1 MKQTQT
7 IHKYLNLLLA
17 LFLSCAYTHGQESKV
32 QKFFEELRM
41 PETAK
46 SKSPDEAILFKPG
59 NEAYILK
66 HIEASLSD
74 SSASMRMRG
83 IALLSKVAYK
93 SSDTAFRQKTVEK
106 LVTFFRD
113 KDPNVTSRAA
123 RYITGFK
130 YQDLSDNAKNEIR
143 SLIGSNC
150 NHYDWL
156 LKIAGFAGLK
166 DKAGEIKAQLLEGTI
181 TPIMKW
187 ASILTLAR
195 LGESEYIALCLLT
208 VRDIPVDDNMMYNT
222 LPDLIYTKQKET
234 FDYLIEILLSDN
246 ENCHSP
252 NPNYSGKILCAYRV
266 MEAFASTVEDFP
278 VKVKQSGDLITDNYE
293 KSLEITRKWM
303 NEHKTNYKIITYK
316 F

>member
-1 MKQTQT
+1 MKQSET
-7 IHKYLNLLLA
+7 IRKYLFLA
-17 LFLSCAYTHGQESKV
+17 LFFSCTYTQAQESKV
-32 QKFFEELRM
+32 QKFFEEMRL

-46 SKSPDEAILFKPG
+46 TKSPDEAILFKPG
-59 NEAYILK
+59 NEAYVLK

-83 IALLSKVAYK
+83 IALLSRVAYK
-93 SSDTAFRQKTVEK
+93 SSDSAFRQKAVKK
-106 LVTFFRD
+106 LLTFFRD
-113 KDPNVTSRAA
+113 NDPNVTSRAA

-130 YQDLSDNAKNEIR
+130 YQDLSDNAKDEIR
-143 SLIGSNC
+143 LLIGSNC

-156 LKIAGFAGLK
+156 LKIAGFAQLK
-166 DKAGEIKAQLLEGTI
+166 DKAGEIKAQLLEGTL

-195 LGESEYIALCLLT
+195 MGEPEYIALCLLT
-208 VRDIPVDDNMMYNT
+208 ARDIPVDDNMMYNT

-234 FDYLIEILLSDN
+234 FDYLIEILMSNN

-266 MEAFASTVEDFP
+266 MEALASVIEDFP
-278 VKVKQSGDLITDNYE
+278 VKVKQSGDLVTDNYE

-303 NEHKTNYKIITYK
+303 TEHKTNYNILTYT